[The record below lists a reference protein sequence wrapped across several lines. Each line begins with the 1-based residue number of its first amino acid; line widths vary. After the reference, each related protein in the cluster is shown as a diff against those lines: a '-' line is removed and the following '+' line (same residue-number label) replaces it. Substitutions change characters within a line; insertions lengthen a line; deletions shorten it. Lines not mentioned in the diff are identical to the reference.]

1 MIWHSISPILRVLML
16 AGALCYL
23 GIILCL
29 LKKRRLTVRYALLW
43 LLSAAAFLLFAVFPY
58 IVLVLTNLLGMTVPI
73 NTVFIL
79 VTVFVLLLLLSL
91 SSAVSTHAQ
100 KQKRLAQ
107 ENALLEAR
115 VRQLEERI
123 AELEK

>member
-23 GIILCL
+23 GCILFL

-43 LLSAAAFLLFAVFPY
+43 LLSAAGFLLFAIFPY

>member
-1 MIWHSISPILRVLML
+1 MIWNSISPILRVLML

-43 LLSAAAFLLFAVFPY
+43 LMSAAAFLLFAIFPY

-115 VRQLEERI
+115 VRQLEERL